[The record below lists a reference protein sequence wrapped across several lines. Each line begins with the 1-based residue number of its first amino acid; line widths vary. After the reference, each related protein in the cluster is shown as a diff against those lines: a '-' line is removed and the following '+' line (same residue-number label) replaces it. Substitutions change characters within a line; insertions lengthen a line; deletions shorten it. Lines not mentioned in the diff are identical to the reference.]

1 MITHFKRSPII
12 AVIIFSLLLT
22 SCSEDKKGDK
32 PETEHPVSVKVQT
45 PSEHSVENITV
56 SGQIESQTTAI
67 ISTRVMGFI
76 SEIKVKPGDKV
87 QKGQLLAAISN
98 ADILA
103 KRAQA
108 QAMISDA
115 EANLKDAQKDYERF
129 EILYQQQSATT
140 KEFETM
146 TMRYTS
152 ARARVEAARQMKNES
167 DAILAYTNLVAP
179 FSGVI
184 TQKHIDAGSM
194 ANPGMPIVTLEK
206 SNSDY
211 VKAYVS
217 ENDISKLKYGMDANV
232 TVKSTGKKVRGKV
245 VEISPSSQFT
255 GGQFQIKV
263 IIAAAES
270 SELPS
275 GMYVNV
281 SIPIIIGTTNTYGT
295 SRLYVPASAIIHRD
309 QLAGLY
315 TIGSDHTAQLRW
327 LKVGRQLDD
336 DVEVLS
342 GLSPGEKFIT
352 QSDGRLYSGVPVSV
366 E

>member
-12 AVIIFSLLLT
+12 AIIIFNLLLT
-22 SCSEDKKGDK
+22 SCSEGKKGDK
-32 PETEHPVSVKVQT
+32 PETEYPVSVKVQT
-45 PSEHSVENITV
+45 PSQHSVENIIV

-108 QAMISDA
+108 QAMISEA
-115 EANLKDAQKDYERF
+115 EASLKDAQKDYERF

-140 KEFETM
+140 KELETM

-184 TQKHIDAGSM
+184 TQKHIDAGSL

-206 SNSDY
+206 PTSDY

-270 SELPS
+270 SELSS

-281 SIPIIIGTTNTYGT
+281 SIPTTNTYET
-295 SRLYVPASAIIHRD
+295 PRLYVPASAIIHRD

-342 GLSPGEKFIT
+342 GLSAGEKFIT

-366 E
+366 ELPN

>member
-1 MITHFKRSPII
+1 MINHLKRSPII
-12 AVIIFSLLLT
+12 AVIIFNLLLT
-22 SCSEDKKGDK
+22 SCSEDKIGDK
-32 PETEHPVSVKVQT
+32 PETEYPVSVKVQT
-45 PSEHSVENITV
+45 PSQHSAENIVV

-76 SEIKVKPGDKV
+76 SEIKVRPGDKV

-98 ADILA
+98 EDILA

-108 QAMISDA
+108 QAMISEA

-152 ARARVEAARQMKNES
+152 ARARVEAARQMKIES
-167 DAILAYTNLVAP
+167 EAILAYTNLVAP

-184 TQKHIDAGSM
+184 TQKHVDAGSL

-206 SNSDY
+206 TGSDY

-217 ENDISKLKYGMDANV
+217 ENDLSKLKYGMDANI

-270 SELPS
+270 SELSS

-281 SIPIIIGTTNTYGT
+281 SIPTTNTSGT
-295 SRLYVPASAIIHRD
+295 PRLYVPASAIIHKD

-315 TIGSDHTAQLRW
+315 TIGNDHTAQLRW

-352 QSDGRLYSGVPVSV
+352 QSDGRLYSGMPVSV